1 MNALFLSPATAVVNV
16 LMPTLMS
23 LIPDDLMQVALD
35 KLLDAIEDGIAT
47 SETKVDDALVLPL
60 ITALR
65 HKLNVPDND

>member
-16 LMPTLMS
+16 LMPPLMS
-23 LIPDDLMQVALD
+23 LIPDDLMQVAVD

>member
-23 LIPDDLMQVALD
+23 LIPDDLMQVAVD

-47 SETKVDDALVLPL
+47 SETKVDDALF
-60 ITALR
+60 
-65 HKLNVPDND
+65 

>member
-23 LIPDDLMQVALD
+23 LIPDDLMQVAVD

>member
-16 LMPTLMS
+16 LMPILMS
-23 LIPDDLMQVALD
+23 QIPDDLMQVAVD

-65 HKLNVPDND
+65 GKLNVPDND

>member
-16 LMPTLMS
+16 LMPVLMS
-23 LIPDDLMQVALD
+23 LIPDDLMQVAVD

>member
-1 MNALFLSPATAVVNV
+1 MNALFLSQATAVVNV

-23 LIPDDLMQVALD
+23 LIPDDLMQVAVD

>member
-23 LIPDDLMQVALD
+23 LIPDDLMQVAVD

-65 HKLNVPDND
+65 HKFNVPDND

>member
-23 LIPDDLMQVALD
+23 LIPDDLMQVAVD

-65 HKLNVPDND
+65 YKLNVPDND